1 MTDNEAIAKKYH
13 RIIAP
18 MTQAGWPFW
27 LVTTLLSAIVL
38 WSVFAFSWQYYWGLG
53 ETGMGHPV
61 SWALYLVNFVFFIG
75 ISHAGAL
82 VSAVLRIT
90 HARWGTPFGRAAE
103 AVTVFAL
110 AAGPTNILFDLGRG
124 IRFYWVAIHAQFKS
138 PLLWDFTCIMT
149 YFTVSIIFLY
159 VLMVPDIALLR
170 DRFPGRRWLY
180 NLFSLDW
187 TGTEKQWLILG
198 KIIGFLCIAVIPI
211 AVSVHTVVSWVFGMQ
226 TQPMWHSTIFA
237 PYFVTG
243 AIYSGIA
250 TIIIVTVVLRKV
262 YHLEDYLK
270 PYHFNNMGLLLLTFT
285 LLWAYFTFAEH
296 LTVGYGGGSEELA
309 VLWSKLTGKFA
320 PLFWLMVTL
329 CFVIPFP
336 LLVFKRSIPGLL
348 VSSISIVIGMW
359 LERFLIIIPSFVE
372 PRLPYPRGA
381 YTPSWVEW
389 SMTAG
394 LSAGFTLAF
403 VLFSKFF
410 PVVSIWETEKEDR
423 EKNKSKSQPFDSPA

>member
-1 MTDNEAIAKKYH
+1 MMDSEATAQKY
-13 RIIAP
+13 AP
-18 MTQAGWPFW
+18 ILAPLTRRGWLFW

-38 WSVFAFSWQYYWGLG
+38 WSIFAFSWQYYWGLG

-61 SWALYLVNFVFFIG
+61 SWAFYLVNFVFFIG

-110 AAGPTNILFDLGRG
+110 AAGPTNILFDLGRS

-149 YFTVSIIFLY
+149 YFMVSNIFLY

-170 DRFPGRRWLY
+170 DRMPGRRWLY
-180 NLFSLDW
+180 KPLSLGW
-187 TGTEKQWLILG
+187 AGTEKQWLSLG
-198 KIIGFLCIAVIPI
+198 KVIGFLCIAVIPI

-226 TQPMWHSTIFA
+226 TQPMWHSSIFA

-243 AIYSGIA
+243 AIFSGIA
-250 TIIIVTVVLRKV
+250 TIIIVTIALRKV
-262 YHLEDYLK
+262 YHLEQYMT
-270 PYHFNNMGLLLLTFT
+270 PYHLNNLGLLLLVFT
-285 LLWAYFTFAEH
+285 LLWFYFTFTEYLVA
-296 LTVGYGGGSEELA
+296 GYGGDSFELA
-309 VLWSKLTGKFA
+309 VFWSKLTGKYA
-320 PLFWLMVTL
+320 PLFWTMVTL
-329 CFVIPFP
+329 CLVIPLP
-336 LLVFKRSIPGLL
+336 ILIFKRTIPGLL

-359 LERFLIIIPSFVE
+359 LERFLIIIPSFCQ
-372 PRLPYPRGA
+372 PRLPYLRGA

-394 LSAGFTLAF
+394 LFAGFSLAF

-410 PVVSIWETEKEDR
+410 PVISVWEMEKENR
-423 EKNKSKSQPFDSPA
+423 KKEKMD